1 MKIIDLTHSIT
12 NDMTVYP
19 GGPKP
24 QNKIVSNVTDNG
36 YKETEIHIH
45 SHNGTH
51 MDSPNH
57 VFEDGI
63 SLDKID
69 VINFVGT
76 AALIDCSSLEE
87 GGIITY
93 DFIEKNKEAIDN
105 SEFIV
110 FRTDWSKYWNTDKY
124 LGNYPVISDDVV
136 DFILTSNKKGIA
148 FDTISVDP
156 IDASVLAKH
165 NRILENNILI
175 FENLTNLDLIDSDTF
190 VFCALPLKFENSD
203 GAPIRAIAMLD

>member
-1 MKIIDLTHSIT
+1 MKVIDLTHSIA

-19 GGPKP
+19 GGPQP
-24 QNKIVSNVTDNG
+24 QNKIVSTVSENG
-36 YKETEIHIH
+36 YKETEIHIR

-69 VINFVGT
+69 VTNFIGT
-76 AALIDCSSLEE
+76 AALIDCSSLDE
-87 GGIITY
+87 GDIITY
-93 DFIEKNKEAIDN
+93 DFIEKNKEAINN

-110 FRTDWSKYWNTDKY
+110 FRTDWSKYWNTEKY
-124 LGNYPVISDDVV
+124 LGKYPVISDEVV
-136 DFILTSNKKGIA
+136 DFIITSNKKGIA

-156 IDASVLAKH
+156 IDASILAKH
-165 NRILENNILI
+165 HKILQNNILV
-175 FENLTNLDLIDSDTF
+175 FENLTNLNLIDSDTF

>member
-124 LGNYPVISDDVV
+124 LGNYPVISDEVV

>member
-1 MKIIDLTHSIT
+1 MKIIDLTHSIA

-36 YKETEIHIH
+36 YKETEIHIR

-87 GGIITY
+87 GGVITY

-124 LGNYPVISDDVV
+124 LGNYPVISDEVV

-165 NRILENNILI
+165 HRILENNILI

>member
-1 MKIIDLTHSIT
+1 MKIIDLTHSIA

-24 QNKIVSNVTDNG
+24 QNKIISTVTENG
-36 YKETEIHIH
+36 YKETEIHIR

-57 VFEDGI
+57 VFEDGV

-76 AALIDCSSLEE
+76 AALIDCSSLVE
-87 GGIITY
+87 GDIITY
-93 DFIEKNKEAIDN
+93 DFIEKNKETIDN
-105 SEFIV
+105 SEFII
-110 FRTDWSKYWNTDKY
+110 FKTNWSKYWNTDKY
-124 LGNYPVISDDVV
+124 LGNYPVISDEVV
-136 DFILTSNKKGIA
+136 DFIITSKKKGIA

-165 NRILENNILI
+165 HKILKNNILI